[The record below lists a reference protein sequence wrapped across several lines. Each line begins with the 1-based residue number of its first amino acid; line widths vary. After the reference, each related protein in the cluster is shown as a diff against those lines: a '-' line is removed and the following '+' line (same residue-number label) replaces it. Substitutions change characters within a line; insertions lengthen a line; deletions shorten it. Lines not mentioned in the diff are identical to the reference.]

1 MKYFDYFDGAFYINL
16 ETRTDR
22 RESFEQKAADAGLIV
37 PRFNAVSLKPEEVA
51 SNPND
56 PNWHKKISSATS
68 HMRCIQLAKDNGW
81 QNCLIFEDDCIF
93 MDDFMPKAQ
102 ACIEDLRVRDWD
114 MFFFGGEPAG
124 PCESETQNIVRTTGV
139 YGAHAYAIN
148 RKFYDTILRYPS
160 DRNLIDIIFI
170 HHSSQ
175 AKAYFLAKELLI
187 WQDDD
192 RYPSDLWIKSGSENI
207 YREAYKKYVP

>member
-16 ETRTDR
+16 ATRLDR
-22 RESFEQKAADAGLIV
+22 RESFEKKAGAAGLVV
-37 PRFNAVSLKPEEVA
+37 PRFNAVSFSPSDVLQRED
-51 SNPND
+51 D

-68 HMRCIQLAKDNGW
+68 HMHCIQLAKDNCW
-81 QNCLIFEDDCIF
+81 ENCLIFEDDCIF
-93 MDDFMPKAQ
+93 IDDFETKAQ
-102 ACIEDLRVRDWD
+102 ACVNDLKTRDWD

-124 PCESETQNIVRTTGV
+124 PCEPETQNIVRTDGV

-148 RKFYDTILRYPS
+148 RKFYDTVLGYPS

-170 HHSSQ
+170 HHARQ
-175 AKAYFLAKELLI
+175 NKAYYLAKELLI